1 VSQGQSRE
9 RSERE
14 IYIYFCAG
22 LREFR
27 NKHLKR
33 LRFSLRSL
41 NQRRINMG
49 LTGWTLF
56 VFVASVSVLLL
67 YYVGYHHGKFVSK
80 VCVFCLA
87 LSALLWQYGYSAW
100 LSLYSELPQGLREQ
114 FRETF
119 QSPHFADD

>member
-1 VSQGQSRE
+1 MGNCTILSPCVSQGQSRE

-49 LTGWTLF
+49 LTGAAKR
-56 VFVASVSVLLL
+56 VVLAMW
-67 YYVGYHHGKFVSK
+67 YG
-80 VCVFCLA
+80 CLR
-87 LSALLWQYGYSAW
+87 LSHAMCSQAGHYSC
-100 LSLYSELPQGLREQ
+100 L
-114 FRETF
+114 
-119 QSPHFADD
+119 